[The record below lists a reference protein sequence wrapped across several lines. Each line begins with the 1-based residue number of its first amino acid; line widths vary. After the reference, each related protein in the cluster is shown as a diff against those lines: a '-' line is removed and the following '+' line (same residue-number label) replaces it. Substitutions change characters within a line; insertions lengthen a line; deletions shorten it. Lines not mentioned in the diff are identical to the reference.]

1 MKLTES
7 RIKQIIREEIEQAN
21 QNQQGQQ
28 SQEEETK
35 TLQEL
40 KKFLLNLSK
49 QASQIKGASPAEVK
63 AAASLIIKILESL
76 PKGEVARHIQ
86 YADQQLSKRLGEK

>member
-7 RIKQIIREEIEQAN
+7 RIKEIIREEIEQA
-21 QNQQGQQ
+21 QQGAQ

-35 TLQEL
+35 TLQHL
-40 KKFLLNLSK
+40 KAFLLNLSK

-63 AAASLIIKILESL
+63 AAADLIIKILKSL
-76 PKGEVARHIQ
+76 PKGEVSKHIQ
-86 YADQQLSKRLGEK
+86 YADQQLSKKLGDK